1 MSVKTADE
9 RMPATLP
16 LSEEQALAQRQAI
29 SRALRRAAR
38 TARTPASIISG
49 GYGQAR
55 GGARAFRLG
64 LIASFVLVVA
74 VPFLVESAYWGLIA
88 SKQYAT
94 ELRFA
99 LRSVESGGTPSAA
112 TAMTSMSLGT
122 MGGGGAA
129 SQDTQIAANYILSKG
144 MIAALEK
151 SVGLRQMYAR
161 SEADYFSRFD
171 PSDPVEELEEYWR
184 KRVKVETDNTS
195 GIVSVIV
202 RAFTP
207 QDSTRISA
215 KILELTE
222 ELVNDMSTRSRR
234 DKLELAKRELDRTE
248 DALRQS
254 TAAMR
259 DVREAQGVLDT
270 KASAEAL
277 NKVIGTLRLGMSH
290 AQQDLAALGDTATD
304 SPTARVLRARI
315 ATLKSQIDDYSEQIA
330 SSKETGAGPSLA
342 QREDPLYR
350 AQVEL
355 DIARQQYAEASGVF
369 QRARADLDTQHTY
382 VVSILRPTL
391 AETST
396 YPRRW
401 WEWSI
406 VVAPLALGWGLLAAL
421 AFLVRDNM
429 AK

>member
-1 MSVKTADE
+1 MSVKTVDE
-9 RMPATLP
+9 RLPATLP

-38 TARTPASIISG
+38 TARAPASVISG
-49 GYGQAR
+49 GFGQAR
-55 GGARAFRLG
+55 GGARAFRIG
-64 LIASFVLVVA
+64 LVASFVLMVA
-74 VPFLVESAYWGLIA
+74 IPLVAESAYWGLLA

-99 LRSVESGGTPSAA
+99 VRSSESGPAPSAA
-112 TAMTSMSLGT
+112 AMTGMAMGSM
-122 MGGGGAA
+122 GGGAA

-144 MIAALEK
+144 MIEALEQ

-161 SEADYFSRFD
+161 PEVDYFSRFD
-171 PSDPVEELEEYWR
+171 ASDSIEELEEYWR
-184 KRVKVETDNTS
+184 KRVKVETDATS
-195 GIVSVIV
+195 GIVTVVV

-207 QDSTRISA
+207 QDSIRISA
-215 KILELTE
+215 RALELTE
-222 ELVNDMSTRSRR
+222 QLVNDMSTRSRR
-234 DKLELAKRELDRTE
+234 DKLELAKRELDRAE
-248 DALRQS
+248 EALRQH

-259 DVREAQGVLDT
+259 DVRETQGILDT

-290 AQQDLAALGDTATD
+290 AQQDLAALGDNAVD

-330 SSKETGAGPSLA
+330 SSKGTGAGPSLA

-355 DIARQQYAEASGVF
+355 DIARQQYAEASGAF
-369 QRARADLDTQHTY
+369 QRARADLETQHTY
-382 VVSILRPTL
+382 LMSILRPTL

-406 VVAPLALGWGLLAAL
+406 VVVPLVLGWGLLVAL

>member
-1 MSVKTADE
+1 MSVKTVDE
-9 RMPATLP
+9 RLPATLP

-38 TARTPASIISG
+38 TARAPASIVSG

-55 GGARAFRLG
+55 GGARAFRIG
-64 LIASFVLVVA
+64 LIASFVLMVA
-74 VPFLVESAYWGLIA
+74 IPLVAESAYWGLLA

-94 ELRFA
+94 ELRFTV
-99 LRSVESGGTPSAA
+99 RSSEGGLAPSAA
-112 TAMTSMSLGT
+112 AMAGMSMGS
-122 MGGGGAA
+122 MGGGAA

-144 MIAALEK
+144 MIEALEQ

-171 PSDPVEELEEYWR
+171 ADDSVEELEKYWR
-184 KRVKVETDNTS
+184 KRVKVEIESTS
-195 GIVSVIV
+195 GIVSVVV

-207 QDSTRISA
+207 QDSVRISTRA
-215 KILELTE
+215 LELTE
-222 ELVNDMSTRSRR
+222 QLVNDMSTRSRR
-234 DKLELAKRELDRTE
+234 DKLELAKRELDRAE
-248 DALRQS
+248 DALRQR

-259 DVREAQGVLDT
+259 DVRETQGILDT
-270 KASAEAL
+270 KTSAEAL
-277 NKVIGTLRLGMSH
+277 NKVIEKLQLGMSQ
-290 AQQDLAALGDTATD
+290 AQQDLAALGDSAVD

-315 ATLKSQIDDYSEQIA
+315 ATLKSQIDDYSGQIA

-355 DIARQQYAEASGVF
+355 DIARQQYAEASGAF
-369 QRARADLDTQHTY
+369 QRARADLETQHSY
-382 VVSILRPTL
+382 LMSILRPTL

-406 VVAPLALGWGLLAAL
+406 VVVPLVLGWGLLVAL